1 MARGTGV
8 HGGWRSR
15 SLPDERPLRSIWL
28 VSKRVPKPKK
38 TRRIR
43 RTPSEM
49 RAQALAAARRLIID
63 RPANVLT
70 MRAVADAAGVTYPNL
85 SHHFGSAAG
94 LHAAIA
100 EDLVRE
106 VLTGLQAVGR
116 EMDTHRPDYRALV
129 DRVFDLFDRDGLARV
144 LGWLVHSG
152 EVARLEPVNRLLADF
167 IAHRSRD
174 RSMVEVRR
182 IARVALIVCFAAY
195 SESIV
200 GPTLGRVLDTPAAVR
215 RAHFAAALGALYD
228 A

>member
-1 MARGTGV
+1 MAQVLALLAECPSVAQYTAVTR
-8 HGGWRSR
+8 
-15 SLPDERPLRSIWL
+15 
-28 VSKRVPKPKK
+28 RVPKQKK
-38 TRRIR
+38 TPRIR
-43 RTPSEM
+43 RAPSEM

-106 VLTGLQAVGR
+106 LLAGLRTVGQ
-116 EMDTHRPDYRALV
+116 EMDTHKPDYRALV

-215 RAHFAAALGALYD
+215 RAHFAAALGALYE